1 MNDRIMPTPR
11 NPFTEAHKAEMEE
24 TARRAE
30 EIYGAPDAQEVTEA
44 NKALKEQARG
54 GGKAKSDSADS
65 EGPGADPVVTG
76 NVRKP
81 G

>member
-24 TARRAE
+24 AARRAE
-30 EIYGAPDAQEVTEA
+30 EIYGSPDAQEVTEA

-54 GGKAKSDSADS
+54 GGKAGA
-65 EGPGADPVVTG
+65 EGPGDPVVTGPAVTG

>member
-30 EIYGAPDAQEVTEA
+30 EIYGSPDAQEVTEA

-54 GGKAKSDSADS
+54 GGKAGSGRLDS

-76 NVRKP
+76 SVRKP

>member
-30 EIYGAPDAQEVTEA
+30 EIDGSPNAQEVTEA
-44 NKALKEQARG
+44 DKALKERG
-54 GGKAKSDSADS
+54 RSD
-65 EGPGADPVVTG
+65 G
-76 NVRKP
+76 KP

>member
-11 NPFTEAHKAEMEE
+11 NPFTEAHRAEMEE

-30 EIYGAPDAQEVTEA
+30 EIYGSPDAQEVTEA

-54 GGKAKSDSADS
+54 DGKGGSEGPDS
-65 EGPGADPVVTG
+65 EGLGADPVVTG